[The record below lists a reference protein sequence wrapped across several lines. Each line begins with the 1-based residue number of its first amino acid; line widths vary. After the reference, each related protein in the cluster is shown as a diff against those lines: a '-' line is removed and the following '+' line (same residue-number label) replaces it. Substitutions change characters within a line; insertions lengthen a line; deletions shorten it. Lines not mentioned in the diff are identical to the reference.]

1 MTVRLKFGRALC
13 ALMLCAGLATGCYD
27 DSYVLGTLKEY
38 DDRLDALEGTT
49 INSINEQITSIKT
62 SVSDL
67 KDMDASLDGY
77 IKTLE
82 ATSADLHK
90 QIDEANAAVAK
101 VEAELGMEI
110 SALEQSL
117 LNQLNTAKDAI
128 EAEIA
133 AIEVALTAI
142 SSADAVLSKKIDEL
156 QAYMH
161 SQLASAT
168 NWANAT
174 FSTLT
179 QYAETQTEI
188 SAIKASIEQTNASL
202 SALEA
207 RLNGKIADD
216 IKTAIDALRSELNAD
231 YVSKIENAVTSVTS
245 AYNSAISSAKEEL
258 TAAYKAAIAT
268 AIAESEAGMKAWVNE
283 QLAQK
288 YYDITTLDGIL
299 SALSNRLGET
309 DTALQKKINEQE
321 SALEVA
327 KTELTSACKT
337 AINEAITENNGLID
351 KKISDSLQDAMNK
364 VDAKLAQI
372 NSKIE
377 SIENELQEVKD
388 TLGELTREFSIEFD
402 DYDIGIT
409 PGSSA
414 SVAYTVI
421 GATDKTTV
429 KALGQNGWRAQVV
442 PEGTNKGR
450 IKVTA
455 PDPITEDEIIVLVYD
470 GEYRT
475 IMSSI
480 NFVNGVIAPSQTA
493 YEVSAEAGTVDVK
506 IMTNYNY
513 SVRISESAQS
523 WLSILST
530 KSLRTDVVTL
540 AYSAYNGNMRHAII
554 DIEDEL
560 GDPISQF
567 AVIQRKH
574 DAGGDLV
581 GVDLSAA
588 GTANC
593 YIVSERGPYQFTPTK
608 GASNETVGTI
618 ASAEVLWETFGTDV
632 TPKVGDLVK
641 NVKYENGV
649 ISFQTPLAYKEGN
662 AVIAAKDA
670 SGTILWSWHIWLTD
684 QPQGQEYY
692 NDAGTMMD
700 RNLGATSATPG
711 DVGALGLLYQWG
723 RKDPFP
729 GSSSIFT
736 ETKAKSTITWPSS
749 VGSDSSNGTIA
760 YATANPT
767 TFIRYN
773 NSNYDWYY
781 TGSSSTDNTRWTTS
795 ESSKSIYD
803 PCPAG
808 WRVPDGG
815 SNGVWSKACGSSS
828 YFEGYPYD
836 NTNEGMNF
844 SRKFGADQTI
854 WYPASGCRV
863 YNDGSLSNV
872 GGTGNYWS
880 ASPYGNNAYRLYFY
894 YYGNVYPSNNAHRAI
909 CQSVRCIKEG
919 TGLGSSA
926 SNVVDLSADGKT
938 ANSYVV
944 SEAGSYKFTPT
955 KGNSSEP
962 VGSIASAEVL
972 WETFGTDVTPN
983 VGDLVKNVKYENG
996 VISFETSLAYKEG
1009 NAVIAAKDASD
1020 TNLWSWHIWLTD
1032 QPQGQ
1037 EYYNNACT
1045 MMDRN
1050 LGATSATPGDVGA
1063 LGLLYQWGRKDPFLG
1078 SSSIHYDSM
1087 TEANSTITWPSS
1099 VSSDSSNGT
1108 IAYATANPT
1117 TFIGYNTSNRDWYYT
1132 GSSSTD
1138 NTRWVTSESNK
1149 SIYDPCPSGW
1159 RVPDGGSNGV
1169 WSKALGSSSYF
1180 AYTYDSTNK
1189 GMNFSGKF
1197 SSASIIW
1204 YPASGYRNYYDGSL
1218 GDVGDDGYYWSASPD
1233 NFSAYSLYFYY
1244 RCDVFP
1250 SYNYNRAYGL
1260 SVRCLQE

>member
-1 MTVRLKFGRALC
+1 M
-13 ALMLCAGLATGCYD
+13 
-27 DSYVLGTLKEY
+27 
-38 DDRLDALEGTT
+38 
-49 INSINEQITSIKT
+49 
-62 SVSDL
+62 
-67 KDMDASLDGY
+67 
-77 IKTLE
+77 E
-82 ATSADLHK
+82 A
-90 QIDEANAAVAK
+90 
-101 VEAELGMEI
+101 
-110 SALEQSL
+110 
-117 LNQLNTAKDAI
+117 
-128 EAEIA
+128 
-133 AIEVALTAI
+133 
-142 SSADAVLSKKIDEL
+142 
-156 QAYMH
+156 
-161 SQLASAT
+161 
-168 NWANAT
+168 
-174 FSTLT
+174 
-179 QYAETQTEI
+179 
-188 SAIKASIEQTNASL
+188 
-202 SALEA
+202 
-207 RLNGKIADD
+207 
-216 IKTAIDALRSELNAD
+216 
-231 YVSKIENAVTSVTS
+231 
-245 AYNSAISSAKEEL
+245 
-258 TAAYKAAIAT
+258 
-268 AIAESEAGMKAWVNE
+268 
-283 QLAQK
+283 
-288 YYDITTLDGIL
+288 
-299 SALSNRLGET
+299 
-309 DTALQKKINEQE
+309 
-321 SALEVA
+321 A

-442 PEGTNKGR
+442 TEGTNKGR

-506 IMTNYNY
+506 ITTNYNY
-513 SVRISESAQS
+513 SVRIPESAQS

-649 ISFQTPLAYKEGN
+649 ISFQTPSVYREGN

-670 SGTILWSWHIWLTD
+670 NGNILWSWHIWLTD
-684 QPQGQEYY
+684 QPEGQEYY
-692 NDAGTMMD
+692 NDAGTMLD

-711 DVGALGLLYQWG
+711 DVGALGLFYQWG

-736 ETKAKSTITWPSS
+736 ETEAKSTITWPSS
-749 VGSDSSNGTIA
+749 VSSDSSNGTIA

-836 NTNEGMNF
+836 STNEGMNF

-894 YYGNVYPSNNAHRAI
+894 NNGNVYTSNNAHCAI
-909 CQSVRCIKEG
+909 GQSVRCIKEG

-944 SEAGSYKFTPT
+944 SEAGSYMFTPT
-955 KGNSSEP
+955 KGNSNES
-962 VGSIASAEVL
+962 VGAIASAEVL

-983 VGDLVKNVKYENG
+983 VGDLVKSVKYENG
-996 VISFETSLAYKEG
+996 VIYFETPAAYKEG
-1009 NAVIAAKDASD
+1009 NAVIAAKDASG
-1020 TNLWSWHIWLTD
+1020 TILWSWHIWLTD
-1032 QPQGQ
+1032 QPEGQ
-1037 EYYNNACT
+1037 VYYNNAGT

-1050 LGATSATPGDVGA
+1050 LGAISATPGDVGA

-1078 SSSIHYDSM
+1078 SSSISRD
-1087 TEANSTITWPSS
+1087 TEAKSTITWPLS
-1099 VSSDSSNGT
+1099 VSSDSSTGT
-1108 IAYATANPT
+1108 ISYATANPT
-1117 TFIGYNTSNRDWYYT
+1117 TFINYNSSNDDWYYT
-1132 GSSSTD
+1132 GSSSID
-1138 NTRWVTSESNK
+1138 NTRWTTSESTK
-1149 SIYDPCPSGW
+1149 SIYDPCPVGW
-1159 RVPDGGSNGV
+1159 RVPDGGDNGV
-1169 WSKALGSSSYF
+1169 WSKACGSSSYF
-1180 AYTYDSTNK
+1180 YYTYNSTNE

-1197 SSASIIW
+1197 GADQTVW
-1204 YPASGYRNYYDGSL
+1204 YPASGCRNYGRGGSL
-1218 GDVGDDGYYWSASPD
+1218 GDVGYDGYYWSASPS
-1233 NFSAYSLYFYY
+1233 NSIAYSLYFYY
-1244 RCDVFP
+1244 RCEVFP
-1250 SYNYNRAYGL
+1250 SYNSNRAYGL
-1260 SVRCLQE
+1260 SVRCLQESK